1 MTSTGTT
8 STSTTCTPATSGYR
22 ATFGK
27 RLHLVQATIGTSAR
41 IEPVDLLVANLIVE
55 YVGLE
60 EFVTFAAGN
69 AHGIG
74 VLSCVIQRNDSA
86 GFVSSTEHSHSF
98 DGLASVSSDIDPDA
112 LTAAM
117 STAGFVD
124 LGRTEYPLP
133 NGKTL
138 VRPDFRTPSGSAR
151 TSAAD

>member
-1 MTSTGTT
+1 MAA
-8 STSTTCTPATSGYR
+8 PVIVPR
-22 ATFGK
+22 A
-27 RLHLVQATIGTSAR
+27 
-41 IEPVDLLVANLIVE
+41 
-55 YVGLE
+55 
-60 EFVTFAAGN
+60 
-69 AHGIG
+69 
-74 VLSCVIQRNDSA
+74 
-86 GFVSSTEHSHSF
+86 EHT
-98 DGLASVSSDIDPDA
+98 LTRRDIDPDA